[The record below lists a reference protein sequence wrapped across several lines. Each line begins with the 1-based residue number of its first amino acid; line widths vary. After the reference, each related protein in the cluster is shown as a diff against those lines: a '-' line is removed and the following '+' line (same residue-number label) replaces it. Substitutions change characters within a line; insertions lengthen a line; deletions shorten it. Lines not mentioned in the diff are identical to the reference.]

1 MSVARSKRC
10 AVLAAWGL
18 LAVIRAGNAAAAG
31 VDGVTVSSSREGFR
45 IAFDAVVDAPAQ
57 QVYKVLSDYSRL
69 GKLNPVITAISVES
83 APNGRGERVRSV
95 IRSCV
100 WIFCRDLVQ
109 VEDVT
114 ESTPN
119 LIEAQI
125 VPGAGDFASG
135 WCFWRITSDGARTR
149 LRYEAARVA
158 DFWIP
163 PLIGPWAI
171 ERTLREH
178 LQSSIEALERAANGV
193 DSRKP

>member
-1 MSVARSKRC
+1 MSVRARQC
-10 AVLAAWGL
+10 AIAAAWGL
-18 LAVIRAGNAAAAG
+18 FEVACAGNAVAAG
-31 VDGVTVSSSREGFR
+31 VDGVTVSHSHDGFR

-57 QVYKVLSDYSRL
+57 QVYKVLSDYARL
-69 GKLNPVITAISVES
+69 GKLNPVIMAISVES
-83 APNGRGERVRSV
+83 SPTGHGERVRSV
-95 IRSCV
+95 IMSCV

-114 ESTPN
+114 ESSPN
-119 LIEAQI
+119 MIAAQI

-178 LQSSIEALERAANGV
+178 LQSSIEALEHAANQTA
-193 DSRKP
+193 PH